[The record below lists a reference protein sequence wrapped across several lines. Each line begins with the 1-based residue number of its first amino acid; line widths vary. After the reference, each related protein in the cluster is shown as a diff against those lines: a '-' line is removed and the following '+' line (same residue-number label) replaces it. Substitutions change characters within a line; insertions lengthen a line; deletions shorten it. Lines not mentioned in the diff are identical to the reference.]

1 MQGEDKEK
9 VKKREAAEREE
20 KSRKVSVD
28 PQRVAY
34 VIQLESHLSVCLG
47 VVGGICLI
55 VDDYIY
61 MYLYCELT
69 GMTNAIVQPV
79 SINEFLK
86 PAEGEKY
93 YGPPS
98 SRGRGGRGGRGER
111 GDRDRGDRSER
122 GERAERG
129 SYGGGFG
136 GRYGGG
142 RGGAGGGGS
151 APKIEDTMQFPTL
164 GGK

>member
-1 MQGEDKEK
+1 MGFL
-9 VKKREAAEREE
+9 VGFG
-20 KSRKVSVD
+20 
-28 PQRVAY
+28 
-34 VIQLESHLSVCLG
+34 VI
-47 VVGGICLI
+47 I
-55 VDDYIY
+55 DDFAHI
-61 MYLYCELT
+61 YLYCEVT
-69 GMTNAIVQPV
+69 CITTWIVQPV